1 MLLKVAK
8 AMVSLTSSKIV
19 HLSLLLD
26 WTQARKIWAPEEHV
40 VQLNLEDEDL
50 IIQEDSVEKSMNTLF
65 KWKFIVMMCKLF

>member
-8 AMVSLTSSKIV
+8 AMASLTSSKIV

-26 WTQARKIWAPEEHV
+26 WTQARKIWAPEEHE

>member
-8 AMVSLTSSKIV
+8 AMASLTSSKIA
-19 HLSLLLD
+19 HLFLLSD
-26 WTQARKIWAPEEHV
+26 WAPVRRIWAPEEHE

>member
-19 HLSLLLD
+19 HLSLLSD
-26 WTQARKIWAPEEHV
+26 WTQVRKIWAPEEHE